1 MPFLKKKI
9 IILNDIAFSKN
20 LLIYIDK
27 VENASINENSDEYK
41 EYMELAKSEIKD
53 QLYRTYDRYVKQK
66 YEIDINYKALDIVKN
81 NFN

>member
-1 MPFLKKKI
+1 
-9 IILNDIAFSKN
+9 
-20 LLIYIDK
+20 
-27 VENASINENSDEYK
+27 
-41 EYMELAKSEIKD
+41 MELAKSEIKD